1 MSDYTV
7 TAERSGR
14 WWVLQAVEAPGAISQ
29 VARLEQADQIR
40 EAIAFVTGEPA
51 EQITITVVP
60 TLPGESDE
68 LLAAYRATRE
78 RFEELRAALSSS
90 QRELARRLVEDEHLS
105 VRDAGA
111 IMGVSH
117 QRVHQLVS

>member
-40 EAIAFVTGEPA
+40 EAIAFVTGDPLD
-51 EQITITVVP
+51 QVSISVVP
-60 TLPGESDE
+60 TLPGESDA
-68 LLAAYRATRE
+68 LLVAYRATRE
-78 RFEELRAALSSS
+78 HFDEVREALASS
-90 QRELARRLVEDEHLS
+90 QRELARLLVEQEHLS
-105 VRDAGA
+105 VRDAGT
-111 IMGVSH
+111 IMELSH